1 MKNQLQTESLRQLL
15 LAQKA
20 QLIDKMN
27 ADRGGHKSL
36 SDAAWSQLSATEQSH
51 AQNMTERDTAFAI
64 QEHDVAE
71 LESIEMALH
80 RIAQGTYGL
89 CEVCDTQIPLTRLL
103 AFPPALRCLTC
114 QSAAEQANSPKSVSS
129 LY

>member
-15 LAQKA
+15 IAQKA

-27 ADRGGHKSL
+27 ADRGGHKSR

-51 AQNMTERDTAFAI
+51 AQNITERDTAFAI

-80 RIAQGTYGL
+80 RIATGAYGF
-89 CEVCDTQIPLTRLL
+89 CEICDIQIPLTRLL
-103 AFPPALRCLTC
+103 AFPPALRCLSC
-114 QSAAEQANSPKSVSS
+114 QSAAEQNTPKTVSIFD
-129 LY
+129 